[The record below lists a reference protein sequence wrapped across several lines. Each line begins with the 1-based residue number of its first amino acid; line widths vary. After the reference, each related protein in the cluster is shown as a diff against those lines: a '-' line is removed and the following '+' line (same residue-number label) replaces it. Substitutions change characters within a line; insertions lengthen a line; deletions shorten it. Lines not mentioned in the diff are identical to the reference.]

1 VKKQTT
7 DDGDDRQISGSDR
20 METRLL
26 AKTMQ
31 TRTSLL
37 VLSALVGA
45 GCQRYYTATTVRDP
59 SQVEVAFGN
68 VRLTA
73 DREPSQKRVTVQTLH
88 PEGNAMVPATAPASP
103 TNESATL
110 ERAADGSIS
119 FHCPTCSVNQ
129 HVVFLDKTGLLIT
142 SEQRSVAV
150 LSTHYR
156 PRLVFRT
163 GQVFDVYQSGGAKSV
178 YGANVTESFE
188 VSTPWTNVR
197 EIHRRAFVEPVTGWV
212 YVLGSLAFVAGG
224 AAVIIAGPDEH
235 KYAPGTKAY
244 DRSRIA
250 LDILGVTMI
259 AAGAVFGWMGWRYL
273 QPNDELL
280 YRSAEP

>member
-1 VKKQTT
+1 MDRGT
-7 DDGDDRQISGSDR
+7 DDV
-20 METRLL
+20 ETRLL
-26 AKTMQ
+26 VKTMQ
-31 TRTSLL
+31 TRASLL
-37 VLSALVGA
+37 VLSVLVGT
-45 GCQRYYTATTVRDP
+45 GCQGYYTATTVRDP
-59 SQVEVAFGN
+59 SQVEIAFGN
-68 VRLTA
+68 VRLNA
-73 DREPSQKRVTVQTLH
+73 DREPTQKSVTVQTLH
-88 PEGNAMVPATAPASP
+88 PEGNAMVPASAPASP
-103 TNESATL
+103 TEESATL

-129 HVVFLDKTGLLIT
+129 HFVFPDKTGMLIT

-150 LSTHYR
+150 QGTHYR
-156 PRLVFRT
+156 TRLAFRT

-188 VSTPWTNVR
+188 VSTPWTNVK
-197 EIHRRAFVEPVTGWV
+197 EIHRRALVEPFNGWMSI
-212 YVLGSLAFVAGG
+212 LGSLAFVAGG

-259 AAGAVFGWMGWRYL
+259 AAGAVFGWVGWRYL
-273 QPNDELL
+273 QPNDEIL